1 MTALTAAEV
10 AEQMRCSRRKVTDV
24 ATAHGI
30 GANLGGRAGFRF
42 TEADVARLWEA
53 MRPAPAVQ
61 RRRRTRRPTP
71 DAGRAVS

>member
-10 AEQMRCSRRKVTDV
+10 AAEMRCSKRKVTDV
-24 ATAHGI
+24 ASANGI

-61 RRRRTRRPTP
+61 RRRKRR
-71 DAGRAVS
+71 SS